1 MRWTAG
7 CDPSCNGSTRHAVHT
22 LHAASPMLRQ
32 LTATAALSA
41 VSAVLSRGVT
51 FLGLLLAAHALGPE
65 SFGQL
70 ALIQTTALL
79 FTTFCALSLG
89 QVAIKIVSEVVQG
102 GGDEV
107 GRAMSVAYGAAI
119 AISAVLSLAVVMLSP
134 LLSTHV
140 GGSSALAPAYAVSAL
155 LIVTGCIGAIQNG
168 IALAT
173 GRMRSLAKANLVG
186 APVALGAMLLAIL
199 HGEFYSILIGYIAA
213 QSVFVICQEITLL
226 RYRKTDGSRLVF
238 SQLTAADWA
247 PVWKIGLPSSVA
259 GLMTLPAMWLV
270 MVMLAKGQNGAIELG
285 NFALGN
291 QVKAILMFGIGVVAN
306 AALARMSLDGAG
318 AKGGGQLQESVV
330 RKSIA
335 LVAVA
340 TAVGSA
346 VIASLATAFLPGVY
360 PEYAGAVTP
369 LLLLL
374 ISVVLTAP
382 TAILMRRAIA
392 VGRPVQL
399 IVANGS
405 FAVMLIAG
413 GWRSVQAG
421 QGAVG
426 LAAMFVLAS
435 GVQLMAM
442 LLFWLRPHSA
452 QRQEV

>member
-1 MRWTAG
+1 
-7 CDPSCNGSTRHAVHT
+7 
-22 LHAASPMLRQ
+22 MLRQ

-41 VSAVLSRGVT
+41 ASAVLSRGVT
-51 FLGLLLAAHALGPE
+51 FLGLLFAAHALGPE

-89 QVAIKIVSEVVQG
+89 QVAIKIVSEAVEG
-102 GGDEV
+102 GGEDV
-107 GRAMSVAYGAAI
+107 GRTMSVAYGAAI
-119 AISAVLSLAVVMLSP
+119 VISAVLTFVVVMLSP
-134 LLSTHV
+134 LLAVQV

-155 LIVTGCIGAIQNG
+155 LITTGCVGAVQNG

-173 GRMRSLAKANLVG
+173 GRMRSFAKANLVG
-186 APVALGAMLLAIL
+186 APIALGAMLVAIL
-199 HGEFYSILIGYIAA
+199 HGEFYSILIGYIAS

-226 RYRKTDGSRLVF
+226 RYRKRNGSRLLF
-238 SQLTAADWA
+238 SQLTAADRA

-270 MVMLAKGQNGAIELG
+270 MVMLAKGQNGAVELG

-306 AALARMSLDGAG
+306 AALARMSLDGVG
-318 AKGGGQLQESVV
+318 ANGVQLQDSVV

-335 LVAVA
+335 MVVVA

-346 VIASLATAFLPGVY
+346 VIASLATAFLPDIY
-360 PEYAGAVTP
+360 PEYAGAVAP
-369 LLLLL
+369 LVLLM

-382 TAILMRRAIA
+382 TAILMRRTIA

-399 IVANGS
+399 IVANGL
-405 FAVMLIAG
+405 FALVLVG
-413 GWRSVQAG
+413 GAWRSVEAG
-421 QGAVG
+421 QGAAG
-426 LAAMFVLAS
+426 LAAMFVVAS
-435 GVQLMAM
+435 GVQLMTM
-442 LLFWLRPHSA
+442 LLCWLRPFSA
-452 QRQEV
+452 KR